1 MEIVVA
7 MSKNNVIGQDGKMP
21 WHLPA
26 DLIHFKNLT
35 SNHAIVMGR
44 KTWES
49 IGRPL
54 PNRLNIVVTKQ
65 PDYEASDAVVV
76 HSLAEGVE
84 VAGSRRVFVIGG
96 GQIYSQALPLA
107 SRLHLTRIEAMI
119 EGDTHFPDLDE
130 TIWTCQ
136 SRTTR
141 PADEKNPHSLSFET
155 WTRNQ

>member
-7 MSKNNVIGQDGKMP
+7 MSKNNVIGQDGKLP

-26 DLIHFKNLT
+26 DLFHFKNLT

-107 SRLHLTRIEAMI
+107 NRL
-119 EGDTHFPDLDE
+119 
-130 TIWTCQ
+130 
-136 SRTTR
+136 
-141 PADEKNPHSLSFET
+141 
-155 WTRNQ
+155 